1 MHVKSFEILTQ
12 QLMYT
17 FTTSLESHKLIQS
30 VKKLHISF
38 TIRTAWEV
46 KVLMDCYQMNEAVA
60 LQSLT

>member
-30 VKKLHISF
+30 VKKLYISF